1 MGSGRTDIA
10 QLRRQGVEVSKVVDT
25 PEIAVSGD
33 TTFDAIEVR
42 PLCAC
47 ASSVAACN
55 VHGCGGS
62 KGL

>member
-1 MGSGRTDIA
+1 MDLGSGRTDIA

-33 TTFDAIEVR
+33 TTFDAIEVC

-47 ASSVAACN
+47 AS
-55 VHGCGGS
+55 
-62 KGL
+62 